1 MLLAKVPRESRCKRI
16 FWRAKSATSL
26 HLSHFFVFVAN
37 SATNLHLSE
46 LFTLADD
53 SLHVLRMRS
62 SRPFELG
69 LIPFGEAGVRIVH
82 P

>member
-1 MLLAKVPRESRCKRI
+1 MQTHLLARKVCDQPAS
-16 FWRAKSATSL
+16 FGAL
-26 HLSHFFVFVAN
+26 FLFLAN

-69 LIPFGEAGVRIVH
+69 RILFGEAGVRIVH

>member
-1 MLLAKVPRESRCKRI
+1 MLLAKVPRDARCKRI
-16 FWRAKSATSL
+16 FWRAK
-26 HLSHFFVFVAN
+26 

-53 SLHVLRMRS
+53 SLHVLRVRS
-62 SRPFELG
+62 SRLFELG
-69 LIPFGEAGVRIVH
+69 LILFGEARVRIVH